1 MQFCFLLLSL
11 LFRKPNVKLKL
22 TTMGGVNKVILLG
35 NLGKDPD
42 IRHLEGGV
50 TVASFS
56 LATTESFRDKNSGE
70 KREQTEWHNIV
81 MWRGLAE
88 SVEKSELKKGD
99 RIFLEGKI
107 RTRHWDDKEGNKRT
121 SIEIVAESFTI
132 INRKRD
138 RGTTTAVAAEEE
150 SVAEPTTTSSSNDLP
165 F

>member
-1 MQFCFLLLSL
+1 
-11 LFRKPNVKLKL
+11 
-22 TTMGGVNKVILLG
+22 MGGVNKVILLG
-35 NLGKDPD
+35 NAGKDPD

-50 TVASFS
+50 TVASFP

-81 MWRGLAE
+81 MWRSLAE

-99 RIFLEGKI
+99 RVYLEGKI
-107 RTRHWDDKEGNKRT
+107 RTRQWQDKEGNKRFT
-121 SIEIVAESFTI
+121 VEIVSDTFTI

-138 RGTTTAVAAEEE
+138 RAGEEGV
-150 SVAEPTTTSSSNDLP
+150 VAETARMIESAGSDLP

>member
-1 MQFCFLLLSL
+1 
-11 LFRKPNVKLKL
+11 
-22 TTMGGVNKVILLG
+22 MGGVNKVILLG
-35 NLGKDPD
+35 NAGKDPD

-50 TVASFS
+50 TVASFP

-81 MWRGLAE
+81 MWRALAE

-99 RIFLEGKI
+99 RVYLEGKI
-107 RTRHWDDKEGNKRT
+107 RTRKWNDKDGNQRFT
-121 SIEIVAESFTI
+121 VEIVADTFTI

-138 RGTTTAVAAEEE
+138 KTGEDGSLTAEAPATTETAG
-150 SVAEPTTTSSSNDLP
+150 SDLP

>member
-1 MQFCFLLLSL
+1 
-11 LFRKPNVKLKL
+11 
-22 TTMGGVNKVILLG
+22 MGGVNKVILLG
-35 NLGKDPD
+35 NAGKDPD

-50 TVASFS
+50 TVASFP

-81 MWRGLAE
+81 MWRALAE

-99 RIFLEGKI
+99 RVYLEGKI
-107 RTRHWDDKEGNKRT
+107 RTRKWNDKEGNQRFAV
-121 SIEIVAESFTI
+121 EIVADTFTI

-138 RGTTTAVAAEEE
+138 KNGEENGAHAEAPATTETAG
-150 SVAEPTTTSSSNDLP
+150 SDLP

>member
-1 MQFCFLLLSL
+1 
-11 LFRKPNVKLKL
+11 
-22 TTMGGVNKVILLG
+22 MGGVNKVILLG
-35 NLGKDPD
+35 NAGKDPD

-50 TVASFS
+50 TVASFP

-81 MWRGLAE
+81 MWRNLAE

-99 RIFLEGKI
+99 RVYLEGKI
-107 RTRHWDDKEGNKRT
+107 RTRQWQDKEGSKRFT
-121 SIEIVAESFTI
+121 VEIVADTFTI

-138 RGTTTAVAAEEE
+138 RSTEE
-150 SVAEPTTTSSSNDLP
+150 SLTADSIATVSSSEDLP

>member
-1 MQFCFLLLSL
+1 
-11 LFRKPNVKLKL
+11 
-22 TTMGGVNKVILLG
+22 MGGVNKVILLG
-35 NLGKDPD
+35 HVGKDPD

-56 LATTESFRDKNSGE
+56 LATNESFRDKNSGE

-81 MWRGLAE
+81 AWRNLAE

-99 RIFLEGKI
+99 RVYLEGKI
-107 RTRHWDDKEGNKRT
+107 RTRQWQDKEGNKRLT
-121 SIEIVAESFTI
+121 VEIVADTFTI

-138 RGTTTAVAAEEE
+138 RVGEDGAPTEAAPAATEN
-150 SVAEPTTTSSSNDLP
+150 AGADLP